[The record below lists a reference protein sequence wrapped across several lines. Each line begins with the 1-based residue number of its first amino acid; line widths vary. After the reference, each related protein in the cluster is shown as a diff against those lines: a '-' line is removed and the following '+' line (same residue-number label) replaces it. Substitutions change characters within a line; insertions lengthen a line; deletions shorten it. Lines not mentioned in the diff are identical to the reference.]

1 MKTKRLILAL
11 TTWTVVIVMSLHSC
25 QTDSGYDNVIQ
36 ENNLTEADLFVAS
49 EAYKNLEKEIK
60 KNLRRRKNAIDK
72 FSKEEKKQYQQLR
85 KKLSKS
91 DTRVEAQVQLN
102 ILLGYDEEASYDRID
117 SLVWKVYKGTNFT
130 RLELIRARQKRQMN
144 QITISTR
151 DTDSEQRCIDDCNT
165 NATDADME
173 CQHTYY
179 AEVQNAENSMSD
191 WEKLMYPE
199 RLEYLKQLARNSRDE
214 CVRQVDK
221 DREDC
226 VKDCCKKTT

>member
-91 DTRVEAQVQLN
+91 DTRVEAQIQLN

-151 DTDSEQRCIDDCNT
+151 DTDSEQRCIAIRMLQMQIW
-165 NATDADME
+165 NANIHIMRKFK
-173 CQHTYY
+173 
-179 AEVQNAENSMSD
+179 M
-191 WEKLMYPE
+191 
-199 RLEYLKQLARNSRDE
+199 LKIVCLIGRNLCIR
-214 CVRQVDK
+214 K
-221 DREDC
+221 GWNI
-226 VKDCCKKTT
+226 

>member
-60 KNLRRRKNAIDK
+60 KNLRRRK
-72 FSKEEKKQYQQLR
+72 
-85 KKLSKS
+85 LSKS
-91 DTRVEAQVQLN
+91 DTRVEAQIQLN

-179 AEVQNAENSMSD
+179 AEIQYAENSMSD

-199 RLEYLKQLARNSRDE
+199 RLEYLKELARNSRDE
-214 CVRQVDK
+214 CVKQVDK

-226 VKDCCKKTT
+226 VKNCCKKTT

>member
-91 DTRVEAQVQLN
+91 DTRVEAQIQLN

-144 QITISTR
+144 QITINLS
-151 DTDSEQRCIDDCNT
+151 SG
-165 NATDADME
+165 
-173 CQHTYY
+173 
-179 AEVQNAENSMSD
+179 
-191 WEKLMYPE
+191 
-199 RLEYLKQLARNSRDE
+199 
-214 CVRQVDK
+214 
-221 DREDC
+221 
-226 VKDCCKKTT
+226 

>member
-72 FSKEEKKQYQQLR
+72 LSKEEKKQYQQLR
-85 KKLSKS
+85 KELSKS
-91 DTRVEAQVQLN
+91 DTRVEAQIQLN

-117 SLVWKVYKGTNFT
+117 SLVWLCRSAALPPLSPLRTV
-130 RLELIRARQKRQMN
+130 RASFPAYSSDNSKFSSHKPKSAHPLLMMGEFP
-144 QITISTR
+144 IKFPFGP
-151 DTDSEQRCIDDCNT
+151 
-165 NATDADME
+165 
-173 CQHTYY
+173 Y
-179 AEVQNAENSMSD
+179 ASGCLLVSA
-191 WEKLMYPE
+191 
-199 RLEYLKQLARNSRDE
+199 
-214 CVRQVDK
+214 
-221 DREDC
+221 
-226 VKDCCKKTT
+226 

>member
-91 DTRVEAQVQLN
+91 DTRVEAQIQLN
-102 ILLGYDEEASYDRID
+102 ILLGYD
-117 SLVWKVYKGTNFT
+117 
-130 RLELIRARQKRQMN
+130 
-144 QITISTR
+144 
-151 DTDSEQRCIDDCNT
+151 
-165 NATDADME
+165 
-173 CQHTYY
+173 
-179 AEVQNAENSMSD
+179 
-191 WEKLMYPE
+191 
-199 RLEYLKQLARNSRDE
+199 
-214 CVRQVDK
+214 
-221 DREDC
+221 
-226 VKDCCKKTT
+226 

>member
-91 DTRVEAQVQLN
+91 DTRVEAQIQLN

-130 RLELIRARQKRQMN
+130 RLELTRARQKRQMN

-151 DTDSEQRCIDDCNT
+151 DTDSEQRCIDDCN
-165 NATDADME
+165 AG
-173 CQHTYY
+173 Y
-179 AEVQNAENSMSD
+179 AYRYRCKVCHHRTFR
-191 WEKLMYPE
+191 EKRVLC
-199 RLEYLKQLARNSRDE
+199 RD
-214 CVRQVDK
+214 R
-221 DREDC
+221 
-226 VKDCCKKTT
+226 

>member
-91 DTRVEAQVQLN
+91 DTRVEAQIQLN

-130 RLELIRARQKRQMN
+130 RLELTRARQKRQMN

-151 DTDSEQRCIDDCNT
+151 DTDSEQRCIDDCNADAT
-165 NATDADME
+165 NADME

-179 AEVQNAENSMSD
+179 AEIQDAENSMSD

-199 RLEYLKQLARNSRDE
+199 RLEYLKERARNSRDE
-214 CVRQVDK
+214 CVKKIDK
-221 DREDC
+221 DREGC
-226 VKDCCKKTT
+226 LKDCCKKTT

>member
-91 DTRVEAQVQLN
+91 DTRVEAQIQLN

-130 RLELIRARQKRQMN
+130 RLELIRARQKRQMIKLLLVHEILIQN
-144 QITISTR
+144 NVVLMIAIRMLQTQIWNANIHIMQKFKMLKIVCLIGR
-151 DTDSEQRCIDDCNT
+151 NLCIRKGWNI
-165 NATDADME
+165 
-173 CQHTYY
+173 
-179 AEVQNAENSMSD
+179 
-191 WEKLMYPE
+191 
-199 RLEYLKQLARNSRDE
+199 
-214 CVRQVDK
+214 
-221 DREDC
+221 
-226 VKDCCKKTT
+226 